1 MSTCCSTTC
10 EKRYEC
16 AKHSINKTGIYA
28 VEDYSTFGS
37 GSISAESCKVI
48 FSCGEAG
55 EYKMFDPLG
64 GNAFSIS
71 LEAVKQQT
79 ALEILDII
87 NEVCFSDK
95 YKFYRIDMGSNGQRD
110 LIIHK
115 IKEKYGV

>member
-1 MSTCCSTTC
+1 MNTCCSMTC

-16 AKHSINKTGIYA
+16 ARHSINKTGLYA
-28 VEDYSTFGS
+28 SEDYSTFGS
-37 GSISAESCKVI
+37 GSISAEGCKVI

-55 EYKMFDPLG
+55 EYKMFSQATN
-64 GNAFSIS
+64 NAFSIS

-95 YKFYRIDMGSNGQRD
+95 YKLYRIDMGSKGQRD
-110 LIIHK
+110 LIIYK